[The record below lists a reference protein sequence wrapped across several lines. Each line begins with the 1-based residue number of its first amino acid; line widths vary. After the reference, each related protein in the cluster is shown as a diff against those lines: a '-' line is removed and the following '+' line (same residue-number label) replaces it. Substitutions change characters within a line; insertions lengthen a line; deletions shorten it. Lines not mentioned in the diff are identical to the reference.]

1 MRPKGPLFV
10 EWHYT
15 TVSSHAHPP
24 VHDFRPYLHQPADLE
39 MCGLAGDSSRDDAK
53 MLSRNVTQF
62 VQLFQPVHSFHVVH
76 LDARAVVG
84 RAPQPTL
91 S

>member
-1 MRPKGPLFV
+1 MLF
-10 EWHYT
+10 
-15 TVSSHAHPP
+15 
-24 VHDFRPYLHQPADLE
+24 
-39 MCGLAGDSSRDDAK
+39 
-53 MLSRNVTQF
+53 RNVTQF
-62 VQLFQPVHSFHVVH
+62 IQLFQPVHSFQVVH